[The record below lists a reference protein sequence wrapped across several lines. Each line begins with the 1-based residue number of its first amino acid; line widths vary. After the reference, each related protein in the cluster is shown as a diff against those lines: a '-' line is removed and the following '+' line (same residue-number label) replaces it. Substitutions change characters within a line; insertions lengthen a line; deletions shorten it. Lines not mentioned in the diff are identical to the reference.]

1 MLALVSFDSQPAL
14 PEDVFKAYYFSSQ
27 DVTVNDI
34 LSEQRQRQNRLIQR
48 SLNILLGALI
58 IGFVMQLSRAAQFG
72 TSALFMV
79 QTVWMFLATL
89 SLLFRKF
96 LPLWLV
102 GSVCFSFL
110 IGTGLIGVYR
120 YGMMAPGLMLLAV
133 IPGIAGIVCGARAAM
148 AVFSLVLLGL
158 VALILMNVTGMIQP
172 IVSPADY
179 AADRANWVILLVAM
193 VLTAAWAAAVGSF
206 YHYLWASTYKA
217 LALEAAK
224 RIESDAGRDQAE
236 AWWRTMAHN
245 VSGVLF
251 EYVRYPDGTH
261 KVLRMSDGCRA
272 MWGVEPAE
280 IEQDIDVFFDRLERS
295 ARADIETKVS
305 DSMQNYTTINMRL
318 ATTTKSGHTKW
329 VQLSARPTDY
339 EDGATLWHCMMLD
352 VSREVC
358 AEEDKKIQSQ
368 LLQQS
373 ERQKSIGQLTGGVA
387 HDFNNLLAVILGSL
401 ELLRSEVTSDENL
414 SHVDNAI
421 AATLQGAELTRNML
435 AYSRQAP
442 LEPKVLDLNNLVR
455 NSKNW
460 FARTI
465 PANIEIETSF
475 LANLWKIEADESS
488 TVGALLNLV
497 VNARDALPEGGKIT
511 IETSNVRIEED
522 YIDERGESIEPGR
535 YVLLAFSDTGIGID
549 ARTQERIFEPF
560 FTTKQPG
567 AGTGLGLAMI
577 IGFMKQSGGTVR
589 VYSEPGTGTT
599 FKLYFP
605 AYTGAA
611 EQIRVIQKDIE
622 PSGSKGARIL
632 LVEDEAM
639 LLDNLRTVLTKEG
652 YLVETASTG
661 DEAARIFEA
670 DQAFDLIVTDIV
682 MPGKLQ
688 GTTLSHRLREIRGD
702 TPFVFMSGYAREAAV
717 HGNGL
722 RPEDIRLMKP
732 IRRSDLIKAIET
744 ALKNQ
749 VKA

>member
-1 MLALVSFDSQPAL
+1 
-14 PEDVFKAYYFSSQ
+14 
-27 DVTVNDI
+27 
-34 LSEQRQRQNRLIQR
+34 
-48 SLNILLGALI
+48 
-58 IGFVMQLSRAAQFG
+58 MQISRAVQFG
-72 TSALFMV
+72 TTTIFLV
-79 QTVWMFLATL
+79 QTGWMFLASA

-96 LPLWLV
+96 LPVWLV
-102 GSVCFSFL
+102 ASVCFSFL

-120 YGMMAPGLMLLAV
+120 YGMMAPALTLLAV
-133 IPGIAGIVCGARAAM
+133 LPGVAGIVWGARAAVT
-148 AVFSLVLLGL
+148 VFTTVLLGL
-158 VALILMNVTGMIQP
+158 AVLAALNLSGAVQP
-172 IVSPADY
+172 IVTAADY
-179 AADRANWVILLVAM
+179 AADRTNWIILLVGMTISAG
-193 VLTAAWAAAVGSF
+193 WGAAVGAF
-206 YHYLWASTYKA
+206 YHYLWDSTFQA
-217 LALEAAK
+217 LTAEEAR
-224 RIESDAGRDQAE
+224 RIESDAGRDQAA

-245 VSGVLF
+245 ISGILF
-251 EYVRYPDGTH
+251 EYVRYPDGSH
-261 KVLRMSDGCRA
+261 KVLRMSDGSRA
-272 MWGVEPAE
+272 FWGIEPAE
-280 IEQDIDVFFDRLERS
+280 IEQDIDVFFDRIDHS
-295 ARADIETKVS
+295 ARAEIEAKIP
-305 DSMQNYTTINMRL
+305 DSIQNKTTINMRL
-318 ATTTKSGHTKW
+318 ATTTKSGQKKW
-329 VQLSARPTDY
+329 VQLSGRPREYD
-339 EDGATLWHCMMLD
+339 DGATLWHCLMLD
-352 VSREVC
+352 VSREVH
-358 AEEDKKIQSQ
+358 AEEDTKLQAE

-401 ELLRSEVTSDENL
+401 ELLRTEVTSEENL
-414 SHVDNAI
+414 THVDNAI

-455 NSKNW
+455 SSKNW

-549 ARTQERIFEPF
+549 AQTQKRIFEPF

-577 IGFMKQSGGTVR
+577 IGFMKQSEGTVR

-605 AYTGAA
+605 AFNGAA
-611 EQIRVIQKDIE
+611 EPARMIQKDIE
-622 PSGSKGARIL
+622 PSESKGARIL

-639 LLDNLRTVLTKEG
+639 LLENLRTVLTKEG
-652 YLVETASTG
+652 YQVETASSG

-670 DQAFDLIVTDIV
+670 DHAFDLIVTDIV

-688 GTTLSHRLREIRGD
+688 GTTLSHRVREIRED

-744 ALKNQ
+744 ALKTQ
-749 VKA
+749 RKD